1 MTKTTTSSHLHQCT
15 INTSLL
21 AAPKTPFSLWL
32 LSSPWTNLLK
42 YRFSPSYV
50 SSGLLLGSSKS
61 PSFRKLLSPASGRLF
76 SLRPNAHKKLTSAS
90 SFFLR
95 QGRAKALKV
104 SHTPSFSHLDALH
117 SALIWKPTSLVR
129 KSYVPLLGA
138 PMTGLSYFSKK
149 YFSDHFSAIVNR
161 ESSTSKPTS
170 FFNKAR
176 GSSSLRRSTRL
187 HLFGLYLRLSSTA
200 STPRTSFSKIQT
212 RISTRKFTV
221 RKKPYMFLGLKR
233 SPSGLR
239 PSANNALWKLFKVSK
254 TLQLK
259 LRLGENSSAKRTAS
273 RGISGS
279 SSRYKQLLKRTWRR
293 WLNKKFSTTKLNWT
307 SRVKRLNKS
316 FRSHSLLRATPT
328 FTRPP
333 FSILPRKVFLLAP
346 GNSNNGWITDN
357 LNVTSITKVHKAS
370 RSRLRK
376 LRNLKRNKL
385 VAYRR
390 PRTLNSN
397 SYLKPT
403 KCASTHW
410 RKLSLLRSN
419 RVKPYLI
426 SNPKESAAVRL
437 VVRYSPKLASKVNH
451 LPSLLWGNA
460 KPCKLAIGN
469 RLPLRF
475 GSTKFV
481 SSVRSLKTL
490 LQYAPSKRSTR
501 IPNPRKHSL
510 LQARNRVLV
519 SAKSHSATLL
529 CRFSSV
535 KKLQL
540 ANSRVNPHGL
550 ETSTTPVSL
559 HAHLAGYVL
568 CSVSTNPNYPIGI
581 PNTKFKVAANFV
593 RLVRPHLSPVSPRT
607 LQLKPLY
614 SFSFVSSPFSFLT
627 HLLASTARTS
637 DIIKATQS
645 SVKYFKHLV
654 FPDTDHVKASI
665 FRRLNRQKML
675 FQARTRMTSVHY
687 SSTPANSRLSTQTHP
702 YMESV
707 SSSSELNIGHVPHPV
722 GTFGGARWMYH
733 TINTFVKRGRV
744 GPVTPRIRRIRFKP
758 GYGRIWRT
766 ARKSIKD
773 ILNMPVRY
781 QYRLTP
787 KLQKRYFIARRSR
800 LSHLSLTMGFA
811 LMTSRL
817 IFDHHTLKEL
827 LLSNNVYLNSIMCS
841 NSSTRLFVNDFV
853 QLVVNLKFY
862 VVLRWIKTWSVQ
874 RRFKASRV
882 FYRKIKPMNYRKFN
896 KTPKLSKNLPQWF
909 FDLQYSQGDVPK
921 YFEVDYFSLSIFVIH
936 DQITSERWLP
946 TKSNLYNPL
955 TLNMYNWKYIT

>member
-32 LSSPWTNLLK
+32 LSSPWTSLLK
-42 YRFSPSYV
+42 YRFLPSYV

-76 SLRPNAHKKLTSAS
+76 SIRPNSHKKLTLAS
-90 SFFLR
+90 SLFLR
-95 QGRAKALKV
+95 QSRIKAPKV

-149 YFSDHFSAIVNR
+149 YFSDHFSAAVNH

-170 FFNKAR
+170 FFSKVR
-176 GSSSLRRSTRL
+176 GSSSLRRSARL
-187 HLFGLYLRLSSTA
+187 HLFGLYLSLSSTA

-212 RISTRKFTV
+212 RLSTRKFTV

-239 PSANNALWKLFKVSK
+239 PSANNALWKLFKTSK
-254 TLQLK
+254 TLRLK
-259 LRLGENSSAKRTAS
+259 LRLGKNSSTKPAALG
-273 RGISGS
+273 GISVS
-279 SSRYKQLLKRTWRR
+279 SSRHKQLLKRTWRK
-293 WLNKKFSTTKLNWT
+293 WLNKKFSTVKLNWT
-307 SRVKRLNKS
+307 SQVKRLNKS
-316 FRSHSLLRATPT
+316 FRSRSLLRITST

-333 FSILPRKVFLLAP
+333 FAILPRKVFLLAP
-346 GNSNNGWITDN
+346 GTLNNELILGSSNVNN
-357 LNVTSITKVHKAS
+357 AVKPYRAS
-370 RSRLRK
+370 RPRLRK
-376 LRNLKRNKL
+376 LRSLKRNKL

-390 PRTLNSN
+390 PRTPNSN
-397 SYLKPT
+397 SYLKSAKFT
-403 KCASTHW
+403 STHW
-410 RKLSLLRSN
+410 RKLSLLRGHKI
-419 RVKPYLI
+419 KPYLI

-437 VVRYSPKLASKVNH
+437 VARYSPKLAPKVSQ
-451 LPSLLWGNA
+451 LPDLLWGNHKSS
-460 KPCKLAIGN
+460 KPAITN
-469 RLPLRF
+469 RLPLRL

-490 LQYAPSKRSTR
+490 LQFTPSKRFAKT
-501 IPNPRKHSL
+501 PTPRKHSL
-510 LQARNRVLV
+510 LQARNRVLF
-519 SAKSHSATLL
+519 SAKSHSSTLL
-529 CRFSSV
+529 SKLGSI

-540 ANSRVNPHGL
+540 SNSHVSLRGL
-550 ETSTTPVSL
+550 GTSATPVSL

-568 CSVSTNPNYPIGI
+568 CRLSTNPNYPMSI

-637 DIIKATQS
+637 DIIRATQS

-687 SSTPANSRLSTQTHP
+687 STPLVNSRLSTLTHP

-722 GTFGGARWMYH
+722 GAFGDARWMYH

-787 KLQKRYFIARRSR
+787 KLQKRYFVARRSR

-827 LLSNNVYLNSIMCS
+827 LLSSNVYLNSIVCS

>member
-1 MTKTTTSSHLHQCT
+1 M
-15 INTSLL
+15 
-21 AAPKTPFSLWL
+21 
-32 LSSPWTNLLK
+32 
-42 YRFSPSYV
+42 

-61 PSFRKLLSPASGRLF
+61 PSFRRLLSPRSGKLF
-76 SLRPNAHKKLTSAS
+76 SIRPNAHKKLTSAS

-95 QGRAKALKV
+95 QGRTVAPKV
-104 SHTPSFSHLDALH
+104 IHTPSFSHLDALH

-149 YFSDHFSAIVNR
+149 YFSDNFSAAVNHQ
-161 ESSTSKPTS
+161 SGSSKPSS

-176 GSSSLRRSTRL
+176 GSLSLQRSARL
-187 HLFGLYLRLSSTA
+187 HLFGLYLSLSSTA
-200 STPRTSFSKIQT
+200 STPCASFSKIQT
-212 RISTRKFTV
+212 RVATRKFTA

-239 PSANNALWKLFKVSK
+239 PSANNSLWKLFKASK
-254 TLQLK
+254 TLRV
-259 LRLGENSSAKRTAS
+259 RLQSSKNSPAKQTAL
-273 RGISGS
+273 RGISES
-279 SSRYKQLLKRTWRR
+279 ASRHKQLLKRTWRR
-293 WLNKKFSTTKLNWT
+293 WLNRKFSTTKLNWT

-316 FRSHSLLRATPT
+316 FRSYSLLRATPT

-333 FSILPRKVFLLAP
+333 FAISPRKVFLVAP
-346 GNSNNGWITDN
+346 GTLNSKLALNGSD
-357 LNVTSITKVHKAS
+357 VTSATKVRRAS
-370 RSRLRK
+370 RPRLRK
-376 LRNLKRNKL
+376 LRNLKRSKL

-390 PRTLNSN
+390 PQTHNSN
-397 SYLKPT
+397 SYLKPAKFA

-410 RKLSLLRSN
+410 RKLSLLRG
-419 RVKPYLI
+419 RKVKPYLTL
-426 SNPKESAAVRL
+426 NPKESTVIRL
-437 VVRYSPKLASKVNH
+437 VARYSPKPVSKVSY
-451 LPSLLWGNA
+451 LPGLLWA
-460 KPCKLAIGN
+460 STTPRKPMGSN
-469 RLPLRF
+469 RLLSRLS
-475 GSTKFV
+475 STKFV
-481 SSVRSLKTL
+481 SSVRGLKTL
-490 LQYAPSKRSTR
+490 FQHVSTKRFIKT
-501 IPNPRKHSL
+501 PKPRKHSL
-510 LQARNRVLV
+510 LRARNSVLF
-519 SAKSHSATLL
+519 SAKSHSSTLL
-529 CRFSSV
+529 LKFSST

-540 ANSRVNPHGL
+540 SNSRVNLSGSG
-550 ETSTTPVSL
+550 TSATPVSL
-559 HAHLAGYVL
+559 HAHLAGYIL
-568 CSVSTNPNYPIGI
+568 CSVSTNPNHPTNI

-593 RLVRPHLSPVSPRT
+593 RLVRPQLSPVSPRT

-637 DIIKATQS
+637 DIIKSTQS

-687 SSTPANSRLSTQTHP
+687 SSTPANSRLSTLTHP
-702 YMESV
+702 FIDSP
-707 SSSSELNIGHVPHPV
+707 SPSSELNIGHVSHPV
-722 GTFGGARWMYH
+722 GTFGDARWMYH

-787 KLQKRYFIARRSR
+787 KLQKRYFVARRSR

-827 LLSNNVYLNSIMCS
+827 LLSNNVYLNSVVCS

-882 FYRKIKPMNYRKFN
+882 FYRKIKPMNFRKFN

-946 TKSNLYNPL
+946 TKSSLYNPL

>member
-1 MTKTTTSSHLHQCT
+1 M
-15 INTSLL
+15 L

-32 LSSPWTNLLK
+32 LSSPWANLLK
-42 YRFSPSYV
+42 YKFLPSYV
-50 SSGLLLGSSKS
+50 SSGLLLGSTKS

-76 SLRPNAHKKLTSAS
+76 SLRPNAHKKMTLAS

-95 QGRAKALKV
+95 QGRIKAPKV

-129 KSYVPLLGA
+129 KPYVPLLGA
-138 PMTGLSYFSKK
+138 PMVGLSYFSKK
-149 YFSDHFSAIVNR
+149 YFSDHFSAVANH
-161 ESSTSKPTS
+161 ESGTSKPTVL
-170 FFNKAR
+170 FNR
-176 GSSSLRRSTRL
+176 VSGSLSLRRSARL
-187 HLFGLYLRLSSTA
+187 HLFGLYLSLSCA
-200 STPRTSFSKIQT
+200 ALTPCTSFSKIQT
-212 RISTRKFTV
+212 RVSTRKFTA

-233 SPSGLR
+233 SPIGLR
-239 PSANNALWKLFKVSK
+239 PSANNALWKLFKASK
-254 TLQLK
+254 TLR
-259 LRLGENSSAKRTAS
+259 LRLQLNKNSSTKRTAS
-273 RGISGS
+273 KGIPVS
-279 SSRYKQLLKRTWRR
+279 SPRHKQLLKRTWRK
-293 WLNKKFSTTKLNWT
+293 WLNKKFSTAKLNWT
-307 SRVKRLNKS
+307 VQVKRLNKS
-316 FRSHSLLRATPT
+316 FGSRTPLRAIST

-333 FSILPRKVFLLAP
+333 FAISSRKVFLLAP
-346 GNSNNGWITDN
+346 GAPNNRLILNNSNA
-357 LNVTSITKVHKAS
+357 TSTAKVNRAP
-370 RSRLRK
+370 RPRLYK
-376 LRNLKRNKL
+376 LRSLKRSLRRSKL

-390 PRTLNSN
+390 PRAPNSN

-403 KCASTHW
+403 KFTKRASTHW
-410 RKLSLLRSN
+410 RKLFLLREPK
-419 RVKPYLI
+419 VKSYFI
-426 SNPKESAAVRL
+426 TNPKESAVVRL
-437 VVRYSPKLASKVNH
+437 VVRYSPKPASKVNH
-451 LPSLLWGNA
+451 LPGLLWGNT
-460 KPCKLAIGN
+460 KPYKLVAAN
-469 RLPLRF
+469 RLPARS
-475 GSTKFV
+475 GNTKFF

-490 LQYAPSKRSTR
+490 LQRKPVKRFAKAAK
-501 IPNPRKHSL
+501 PRKHPL
-510 LQARNRVLV
+510 LQARNRILS

-529 CRFSSV
+529 RKFSRV

-540 ANSRVNPHGL
+540 SNSRVNLPVLG
-550 ETSTTPVSL
+550 TSVTPVSL
-559 HAHLAGYVL
+559 HAYLAGYIL
-568 CSVSTNPNYPIGI
+568 CSVSVNPNHPTSVS
-581 PNTKFKVAANFV
+581 NTKFKIAANFV
-593 RLVRPHLSPVSPRT
+593 RLVRPFLSPVSPRT

-637 DIIKATQS
+637 DIIRATQS
-645 SVKYFKHLV
+645 SVRYFKHLV

-687 SSTPANSRLSTQTHP
+687 STTPAGSRLSTLTHP
-702 YMESV
+702 YMGSV
-707 SSSSELNIGHVPHPV
+707 SPTSELNIGHVPYPV
-722 GTFGGARWMYH
+722 GTFGEARWMFH

-787 KLQKRYFIARRSR
+787 KLQKRYFVARRSR
-800 LSHLSLTMGFA
+800 LSHLSLTLGFA

-827 LLSNNVYLNSIMCS
+827 LLSSNVYLNSIMCS

-882 FYRKIKPMNYRKFN
+882 FYRKIKPMNYGKFN